1 MDHDGDK
8 ALDLDVFMNN
18 KCSSKACPDKCS
30 MEWKIYQGKK
40 QKQIVNSSV
49 DVQGWFQNDEFDIIC
64 KGLSFYV
71 VAFFICIIRFFDILF
86 NKRYYY
92 TINFR

>member
-64 KGLSFYV
+64 KGLSFLRFYNSLLNKDFLISSSTNV
-71 VAFFICIIRFFDILF
+71 IITL
-86 NKRYYY
+86 
-92 TINFR
+92 